1 MPEADQG
8 APDPFLSTD
17 MHQMDHRP
25 PEIKRALDWLDK
37 NVDAEYKKSL
47 TEGNARRILEDG
59 AVR

>member
-1 MPEADQG
+1 
-8 APDPFLSTD
+8 